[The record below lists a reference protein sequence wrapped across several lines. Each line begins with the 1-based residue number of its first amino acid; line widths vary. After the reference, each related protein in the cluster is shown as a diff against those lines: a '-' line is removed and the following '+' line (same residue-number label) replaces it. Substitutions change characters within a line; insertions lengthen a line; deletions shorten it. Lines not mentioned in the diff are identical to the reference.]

1 MLFLN
6 FLAVRVSGKSF
17 LNGGLEYCW
26 LGCAVIGKSS
36 EPSFQFF
43 ADLCL
48 EKKEEIFGEEAS
60 AWCLPSGISRG
71 EGVGR
76 VVIGRLLWMGDN
88 SLLVLGEE
96 ICWRMAHWQ
105 KGVECVSS

>member
-1 MLFLN
+1 MLL
-6 FLAVRVSGKSF
+6 
-17 LNGGLEYCW
+17 GLCCHCQV
-26 LGCAVIGKSS
+26 LGAMFSV
-36 EPSFQFF
+36 F

-96 ICWRMAHWQ
+96 ICWRTAHWQ